1 MRTFVERLISRW
13 AISASQRQLHSV
25 ILCALDVCDFVLM
38 RSCLGPREATWDKLC
53 TTVWCI
59 PTASVLFFAG
69 ASPAPSH
76 LYVAGQFMKSAV
88 VPKPYSYYL
97 KLFDKAT
104 ASIANTTDPEGFHPA
119 ITGTSHS
126 TWLHRHTS
134 LDFTATLHLDF
145 AVTLYFTVTLHLT
158 APSHFTIF
166 HCHTTVTLHLISL
179 PHSTWLHRHTLLH
192 CHTLLYFTVT
202 LLHCHTSQSHS
213 HNSLLF
219 TSQSHFI
226 TSLYLTV
233 KLHSYSSLLFTS
245 QSHFTLLHCYTSFLF
260 PSLSHFTS
268 IYFTVTLHF
277 ILPHCHTS
285 LLFPSLSCSTSL
297 YVTVILHFTLLH
309 SRTSFYFIVTLHFTS
324 LSHLTVTL
332 HFTLLH
338 LVREVT
344 WPTVHHPSTQPN

>member
-119 ITGTSHS
+119 ITGTPHS

-134 LDFTATLHLDF
+134 LYFTA
-145 AVTLYFTVTLHLT
+145 
-158 APSHFTIF
+158 
-166 HCHTTVTLHLISL
+166 
-179 PHSTWLHRHTLLH
+179 
-192 CHTLLYFTVT
+192 
-202 LLHCHTSQSHS
+202 
-213 HNSLLF
+213 
-219 TSQSHFI
+219 
-226 TSLYLTV
+226 
-233 KLHSYSSLLFTS
+233 
-245 QSHFTLLHCYTSFLF
+245 
-260 PSLSHFTS
+260 
-268 IYFTVTLHF
+268 
-277 ILPHCHTS
+277 
-285 LLFPSLSCSTSL
+285 
-297 YVTVILHFTLLH
+297 
-309 SRTSFYFIVTLHFTS
+309 TLHFTS
-324 LSHLTVTL
+324 LSHYFTATPHSLTVTIHFFLLHSHTSLLHFTLLSNFTATVHFFLLHNHTSLYFIVTLHFFFLHCHTSLQFTSLSHFTSFYLTVTL
-332 HFTLLH
+332 HFFFLHCHAPLHCTSLSYFTSLYFTVALHFTSLSHFTLLYCH
-338 LVREVT
+338 TSLSHFT
-344 WPTVHHPSTQPN
+344 LLYFT